1 MFLRCVNS
9 CALFAIAGWVFA
21 ASTTASAESE
31 CTNGIAVP
39 EGGDYSKWPELFRL
53 TSEYPEDPTLPN
65 KDEAAGPVD
74 PTVLLA
80 AGIGYYF
87 LDPEGYDYPDQVK
100 EIPWSPPVNGT
111 NDLFLEELREEEDYQ
126 YADIVVVT
134 SYAEKFYVEHIH
146 AGGDEIRYVIDGTGY
161 FDIRDVNDE
170 WVRMHAK
177 AGDLI
182 IFPTGIEHRFAVD
195 ESLYIQA
202 MRLFPG
208 SAEPDWSSVARSE
221 IHGNNTARTE
231 YVETYLCGV
240 DPDMDDHHH
249 DEEKSH
255 DSHDEEESHDSHDG
269 EGHEGESDDQ
279 SEFSGMVDEMS
290 KDLSGSS
297 SLFSGVIAIVVSA
310 VVTIAASI

>member
-1 MFLRCVNS
+1 MMFLRCVS
-9 CALFAIAGWVFA
+9 SSALFAIAGWVFA

-39 EGGDYSKWPELFRL
+39 EGGDYSEWPELFRL
-53 TSEYPEDPTLPN
+53 TSEYPEDPTLSN

-80 AGIGYYF
+80 AGIGYHF
-87 LDPEGYDYPDQVK
+87 LDPEGYDYPDQAA

-111 NDLFLEELREEEDYQ
+111 NDLFLEELRAEEDYQ
-126 YADIVVVT
+126 YADIVIVT
-134 SYAEKFYVEHIH
+134 AYAAKFYEEHIH
-146 AGGDEIRYVIDGTGY
+146 ATGDEIRYVIDGTGY

-182 IFPTGIEHRFAVD
+182 VFPSGIDHRFAVD
-195 ESLYIQA
+195 DSLYLQA

-208 SAEPDWSSVARSE
+208 SGEPDWSSVPRSA
-221 IHGNNTARTE
+221 IHGNSTARTE
-231 YVETYLCGV
+231 YVETYMCGV
-240 DPDMDDHHH
+240 DPDMDDDHHH
-249 DEEKSH
+249 
-255 DSHDEEESHDSHDG
+255 SHDG
-269 EGHEGESDDQ
+269 EGHDDSSEDSSEDGSDG
-279 SEFSGMVDEMS
+279 SSFSDIVDEMS
-290 KDLSGSS
+290 KEDSMSGSS

>member
-1 MFLRCVNS
+1 MMFRRCVTS
-9 CALFAIAGWVFA
+9 SALFAIAGWVFA

-39 EGGDYSKWPELFRL
+39 EGGDYSEWPELFRL
-53 TSEYPEDPTLPN
+53 TSEYPEDPTLSN

-87 LDPEGYDYPDQVK
+87 LDPEGYDYPDRVA

-111 NDLFLEELREEEDYQ
+111 NDLFLEELRQEEDYQ

-182 IFPTGIEHRFAVD
+182 VFPTGIEHRFAVD

-208 SAEPDWSSVARSE
+208 SGEPDWSSVPRSE
-221 IHGNNTARTE
+221 INGNNTARNE

-240 DPDMDDHHH
+240 DPDHDHNFHESQDVEGSH
-249 DEEKSH
+249 YSHNKEGSH
-255 DSHDEEESHDSHDG
+255 DSHEEGS
-269 EGHEGESDDQ
+269 SDDALL
-279 SEFSGMVDEMS
+279 
-290 KDLSGSS
+290 KDLPSGSS

-310 VVTIAASI
+310 LVTIATSI